1 MELPK
6 AETIGI
12 LSNSRIL
19 CATLDKYR
27 LPCAIVHVANRS
39 FVAWNRAFLRL
50 TGFSEDQLWD
60 MNAKDCVILGDP
72 VAEAPGLV
80 ACVLRTEDGERFL
93 TGQASIGDDGSVY
106 VMPDLEDGT
115 SDALEQGRIVGR
127 QEERARIKG
136 VFHEAA
142 TPAFS
147 AAIVTLTEAKRR
159 LKAKHAVEA
168 EEFGKAMR
176 LIVEASE
183 KIVDSLEP

>member
-12 LSNSRIL
+12 SSSSRIL

-27 LPCAIVHVANRS
+27 LPRAIVHVANRS
-39 FVAWNRAFLRL
+39 FVAWNKAFLRL

-60 MNAKDCVILGDP
+60 MNARDCVILGDP

-80 ACVLRTEDGERFL
+80 ACVVRAKNGERLL

-115 SDALEQGRIVGR
+115 SDAFEQGRVVGR
-127 QEERARIKG
+127 QEERSNIKG
-136 VFHEAA
+136 VFHETA

-147 AAIVTLTEAKRR
+147 TAIVTLTEAKRR
-159 LKAKHAVEA
+159 LNGKHAAEA
-168 EEFGKAMR
+168 EELGKAMR
-176 LIVEASE
+176 LMVEAIE